1 MQEKN
6 INKTAVIKMTVTL
19 LLPLIICLIPT
30 NEMFTN
36 QIRLFLA
43 VTLAAIL
50 GYAFEQF
57 NQTLVSIL
65 LPIAYTLFKVSDA
78 SVAFSSW
85 SNSVVW
91 MTLGGLMLADMAG
104 KSGFLQRL
112 ALKCIILTG
121 GTYSGIIW
129 GLAISGLLLGILLA
143 GQGYI
148 PMAALAFGICTAL
161 GIKQTKEAAGIMLAA
176 VFSGILTGTFIFNTG
191 PIMYASFA
199 GMQMNI
205 SWVEYFLKQPVGLI
219 YFVAMF
225 FILEKLC
232 RPKEGLNGKAY
243 FQQEYE
249 KLGKIK
255 PEEIKALTI
264 CLLLLIFL
272 LTTKIHG
279 ISVMWGFALFPLIA
293 YLPGIG
299 FCDANDMKNTNFGM
313 AFFIAACM
321 AIGTV
326 GTSLGIG
333 QLVSALAMPII
344 EGKSVSIVFFVIY
357 LLCILLN
364 FIMTPLAIAAA
375 FSLPFA
381 QIMINLG
388 VNPDAFFL
396 FETIALDQIFLPYEY
411 VVYLIVF
418 SFGAI
423 RIQDFIKLMSI
434 KAVVATIY
442 IFFILLPFWRL
453 IGFLMV

>member
-1 MQEKN
+1 MGGKAVS
-6 INKTAVIKMTVTL
+6 KTAVIKMIVTL
-19 LLPLIICLIPT
+19 ATPLMICMIPT
-30 NEMFTN
+30 NEMFTP

-43 VTLAAIL
+43 ITLAAIL
-50 GYAFEQF
+50 AYAFEQF
-57 NQTLVSIL
+57 DQTLVSIL
-65 LPIAYTLFKVSDA
+65 LPIAYTLFKVTDV

-85 SNSVVW
+85 SNNVVW
-91 MTLGGLMLADMAG
+91 MTLGGLMLADMAL

-121 GTYSGIIW
+121 GTYRGIIW
-129 GLAISGLLLGILLA
+129 GLAISGLILCILLA

-176 VFSGILTGTFIFNTG
+176 VFSSVLAGTFIFNTG
-191 PIMYASFA
+191 PVMYASFA

-205 SWVEYFLKQPVGLI
+205 GWIDYFLKQPVGVI
-219 YFVAMF
+219 YFIVMF
-225 FILEKLC
+225 TILEKLC
-232 RPKEGLNGKAY
+232 RPKNGLNGKEY
-243 FQQEYE
+243 FQAEYA

-255 PEEIKALTI
+255 TEEIKALTI
-264 CLLLLIFL
+264 CILLLIFL
-272 LTTKIHG
+272 LTTKLHG

-299 FCDANDMKNTNFGM
+299 FCTSEDMRKTNFGM
-313 AFFIAACM
+313 AFFLAACM
-321 AIGTV
+321 SIGTV

-333 QLVSALAMPII
+333 QLVSAVTMPYI
-344 EGKSVSIVFFVIY
+344 EGKSISFVFFVIY
-357 LLCILLN
+357 ILCIVLN
-364 FIMTPLAIAAA
+364 FLMTPLAIAAA

-381 QIMINLG
+381 QIMVNMG

-411 VVYLIVF
+411 VVYLVVF
-418 SFGAI
+418 SFGAM
-423 RIQDFIKLMSI
+423 RMQDFVKLMSI

-442 IFFILLPFWRL
+442 IFCLLLPFWKL
-453 IGFLMV
+453 IGFLMA